1 VNEFSASSAPLR
13 FYLLH
18 AHSCCFLEVVNDSMQ
33 TINQFDF
40 MEIDQPANCFA
51 SGVLKRRDAEI
62 AEKVRE

>member
-1 VNEFSASSAPLR
+1 
-13 FYLLH
+13 
-18 AHSCCFLEVVNDSMQ
+18 MQ

-40 MEIDQPANCFA
+40 MEIDQQANCFA